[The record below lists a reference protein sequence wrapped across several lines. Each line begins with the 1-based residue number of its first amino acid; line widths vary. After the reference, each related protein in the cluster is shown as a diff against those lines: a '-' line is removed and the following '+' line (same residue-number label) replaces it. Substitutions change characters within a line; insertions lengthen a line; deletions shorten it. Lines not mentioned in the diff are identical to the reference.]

1 MEFHFDYLVDS
12 LKYGFMYLP
21 VTVKLALISYAIGV
35 VIGLV
40 IAIVRTYRVPV
51 LTQIFAAFV
60 AIYQGVPTMVALLI
74 YNLLFIT
81 CFNDVAAFFRSK
93 LTLAD
98 VSTIYVGY
106 VALSLYCIVQIS
118 ETFRGALK
126 SIPDNQYE
134 AGYSVGLTKVQTLR
148 RIIIPQMIPVAMPGL
163 TNNMVG
169 TIKATAL
176 VSAVGIIEVMQG
188 SIIPCG
194 ITYSYMEGYAAAA
207 IVYWI
212 FSEVIGL
219 IMRLIEKS
227 SNRYVRRGAV

>member
-1 MEFHFDYLVDS
+1 MEFRFDYLADS

-21 VTVKLALISYAIGV
+21 VTAKLALLSYAVGIAL
-35 VIGLV
+35 GLV
-40 IAIVRTYRVPV
+40 IAIIRNYKIPI
-51 LTQIFAAFV
+51 LTQLFAAFV
-60 AIYQGVPTMVALLI
+60 AVYQGVPAMVALLI

-81 CFNDVAAFFRSK
+81 CFNDVAAFFHSK

-98 VSTIYVGY
+98 VNAICVGY
-106 VALSLYCIVQIS
+106 FTLSLFCIVHVS

-126 SIPDNQYE
+126 SIPANQYE
-134 AGYSVGLTKVQTLR
+134 AGYSVGLTKIQTLR

-163 TNNMVG
+163 INNMVG

-176 VSAVGIIEVMQG
+176 VSAVGIVEVMQG

-212 FSEVIGL
+212 FSEVIGRM
-219 IMRLIEKS
+219 MRLLEKG
-227 SNRYVRRGAV
+227 SNRYTRRGAI